1 MFGLFKKFK
10 DGFAKTVSAIAA
22 KTSGIFGGKKID
34 AASLGELEEA
44 LYTADF
50 GVETTNE
57 ILAEIKQ
64 AYGKDKDL
72 QGRQAAEIGATV
84 LQRVLA
90 GAEGNLDVGGVPS
103 PRMESNAG
111 AGSSVPLA
119 SPRGEGTPPT
129 KNPTVIAMIGVNGS
143 GKTTTTA
150 KLGWKLKQE
159 GRTVTLAACDTFRA
173 AAVEQLKSWATRL
186 DLEIVASHTGA
197 DSASVAFDAWQA
209 AKARGRDFLIV
220 DTAGR
225 LHTKSNLME
234 ELAKIR
240 RVLQKNDPT
249 APQHR
254 WLVVDGSLGSNSI
267 EQARVFH
274 QSFGL
279 TGLVVTK
286 LDGTSRGG
294 ALVGIYRQLK
304 IPIYFLGLG
313 EQPEDLQPFSVE
325 NYSKAVFGLE

>member
-10 DGFAKTVSAIAA
+10 DGFAKTVAAIAD
-22 KTSGIFGGKKID
+22 TTRGLFGGRKID
-34 AASLGELEEA
+34 AASLEQLEEA

-50 GVETTNE
+50 GVETTTE
-57 ILAEIKQ
+57 ILDEIRN
-64 AYGKDKDL
+64 AYRKDPELKGK
-72 QGRQAAEIGATV
+72 QAAEIGAAV
-84 LQRVLA
+84 LSRVLK
-90 GAEGNLDVGGVPS
+90 GAEAELAAAPS
-103 PRMESNAG
+103 A
-111 AGSSVPLA
+111 
-119 SPRGEGTPPT
+119 
-129 KNPTVIAMIGVNGS
+129 PTVIAMIGVNGS

-150 KLGWKLKQE
+150 KLAWMLKQD
-159 GRTVTLAACDTFRA
+159 GKSVTVAACDTFRA
-173 AAVEQLKSWATRL
+173 AAVEQLKTWATRL
-186 DLEIVASHTGA
+186 DLDIVASHTGA
-197 DSASVAFDAWQA
+197 DAAAVAFDAMQA
-209 AKARGRDFLIV
+209 VKARGRDYLII

-240 RVLQKNDPT
+240 RVLQKHDPA
-249 APQHR
+249 APHHA

-274 QSFGL
+274 KQFGL

-294 ALVGIYRQLK
+294 AIVGIWRELK
-304 IPIYFLGLG
+304 LPIYFVGLG

-325 NYSKAVFGLE
+325 NYARAVFGLDA

>member
-10 DGFAKTVSAIAA
+10 EGFAKTVSAIAS
-22 KTSGIFGGKKID
+22 KTAAIFGQKPID
-34 AASLGELEEA
+34 ASSLETLEEA

-50 GVETTNE
+50 GVETTGE
-57 ILAEIKQ
+57 ILAEIKA
-64 AYGKDKDL
+64 AYKKDATL
-72 QGRQAAEIGATV
+72 HGQQAAAIGAAV
-84 LQRVLA
+84 LKRVLA
-90 GAEGNLDVGGVPS
+90 GSEGRLDLSVATGS
-103 PRMESNAG
+103 P
-111 AGSSVPLA
+111 V
-119 SPRGEGTPPT
+119 
-129 KNPTVIAMIGVNGS
+129 VIAMIGVNGS
-143 GKTTTTA
+143 GKTTTSA
-150 KLGWKLKQE
+150 KLAWKMKQE

-173 AAVEQLKSWATRL
+173 AAVEQLKAWATRL
-186 DLEIVASHTGA
+186 EIEIIASHTGA
-197 DSASVAFDAWQA
+197 DSAAVAFDAWQA
-209 AKARGRDFLIV
+209 AKSRGRDFLIV

-225 LHTKSNLME
+225 LHTKGNLME

-240 RVLQKNDPT
+240 RVLQKNDPA

-267 EQARVFH
+267 EQAKAFH

-313 EQPEDLQPFSVE
+313 EQPEDLQPFSVDS
-325 NYSKAVFGLE
+325 YAKAVFGLE

>member
-10 DGFAKTVSAIAA
+10 DGFAKTVSIIAT
-22 KTSGIFGGKKID
+22 KTHGLFGGRKID
-34 AASLGELEEA
+34 AASLDELEEA

-50 GVETTNE
+50 GVETTEE
-57 ILAEIKQ
+57 ILAEIKA
-64 AYGKDKDL
+64 AYKKDATL
-72 QGRQAAEIGATV
+72 HGQQAAAIGAAV
-84 LQRVLA
+84 LKRVLA
-90 GAEGNLDVGGVPS
+90 GSEGELKPAPS
-103 PRMESNAG
+103 A
-111 AGSSVPLA
+111 
-119 SPRGEGTPPT
+119 
-129 KNPTVIAMIGVNGS
+129 PTVIAMIGVNGS
-143 GKTTTTA
+143 GKTTTAA
-150 KLGWKLKQE
+150 KLAWRLKE
-159 GRTVTLAACDTFRA
+159 DGKTVTLAACDTFRA
-173 AAVEQLKSWATRL
+173 AAIEQLKTWATRF
-186 DLEIVASHTGA
+186 DLEIIASHTGA
-197 DSASVAFDAWQA
+197 DAAAVAFDAWQA
-209 AKARGRDFLIV
+209 AKSRGRDYLIV

-267 EQARVFH
+267 EQAKVFH

-294 ALVGIYRQLK
+294 ALVGIWRQLK

-313 EQPEDLQPFSVE
+313 EQAEDLQPFSVE
-325 NYSKAVFGLE
+325 NYAKAVFGLE

>member
-10 DGFAKTVSAIAA
+10 DGLSKTFGAIAE
-22 KTSGIFGGKKID
+22 KTAAIFGQKPID
-34 AASLGELEEA
+34 ASSLETLEEA

-50 GVETTNE
+50 GVETTEE
-57 ILAEIKQ
+57 ILVEIKA
-64 AYGKDKDL
+64 AYKKDKTL
-72 QGRQAAEIGATV
+72 RGQQAAAIGAEV
-84 LQRVLA
+84 LKRVLA
-90 GAEGNLDVGGVPS
+90 GAEGTLPAVGAKP
-103 PRMESNAG
+103 E
-111 AGSSVPLA
+111 
-119 SPRGEGTPPT
+119 
-129 KNPTVIAMIGVNGS
+129 VIAMIGVNGS
-143 GKTTTTA
+143 GKTTTSA
-150 KLGWKLKQE
+150 KLAWLFKQQ
-159 GRTVTLAACDTFRA
+159 GKTVTLAACDTFRA
-173 AAVEQLKSWATRL
+173 AAVEQLKSWAERLEL
-186 DLEIVASHTGA
+186 DLVASHTGA
-197 DSASVAFDAWQA
+197 DAAAVAFDAWQA
-209 AKARGRDFLIV
+209 AKKRESDYLIV

-240 RVLQKNDPT
+240 RVLQKHDAA

-313 EQPEDLQPFSVE
+313 EQPEDLQPFNVD
-325 NYSKAVFGLE
+325 NYVKAVFGLE

>member
-10 DGFAKTVSAIAA
+10 DGLAKTVSAIAS
-22 KTSGIFGGKKID
+22 KTRGLFGGRKID
-34 AASLGELEEA
+34 AASLEELEEA

-64 AYGKDKDL
+64 AYGKDKEL
-72 QGRQAAEIGATV
+72 QGRQAAEIGAAV
-84 LQRVLA
+84 LKRVLA
-90 GAEGNLDVGGVPS
+90 GSEGVFEVGRAPS
-103 PRMESNAG
+103 P
-111 AGSSVPLA
+111 GS
-119 SPRGEGTPPT
+119 PPT
-129 KNPTVIAMIGVNGS
+129 AHPVVIAMIGVNGS
-143 GKTTTTA
+143 GKTTTSA
-150 KLGWKLKQE
+150 KLAWKLKQD

-186 DLEIVASHTGA
+186 NLDIVASHTGA
-197 DSASVAFDAWQA
+197 DSAAVAFDAWKA
-209 AKARGRDFLIV
+209 AKTRGSDYLIV

-254 WLVVDGSLGSNSI
+254 WLVVDGSLGVNSI

-294 ALVGIYRQLK
+294 AIVGIYRQLK

-325 NYSKAVFGLE
+325 NYAKAVFGLE

>member
-1 MFGLFKKFK
+1 MFSLFKKFK
-10 DGFAKTVSAIAA
+10 DGLAKTVSALAA
-22 KTSGIFGGKKID
+22 RTASLFGQKPID
-34 AASLGELEEA
+34 ASSLETLEEA

-50 GVETTNE
+50 GVETTEE
-57 ILAEIKQ
+57 ILEEIKQ
-64 AYGKDKDL
+64 AYKKDKSL
-72 QGRQAAEIGATV
+72 RGQHAAAIGATV
-84 LQRVLA
+84 LKRVLE
-90 GAEGNLDVGGVPS
+90 GAEGVLTPS
-103 PRMESNAG
+103 
-111 AGSSVPLA
+111 
-119 SPRGEGTPPT
+119 TD
-129 KNPTVIAMIGVNGS
+129 KPTVIAMIGVNGS
-143 GKTTTTA
+143 GKTTTAA
-150 KLGWKLKQE
+150 KLAWKLREDGKS
-159 GRTVTLAACDTFRA
+159 VTLAACDTFRA
-173 AAVEQLKSWATRL
+173 AAVEQLKTWAQRL
-186 DLEIVASHTGA
+186 DLEIVASQTGA
-197 DSASVAFDAWQA
+197 DAAAVAFDAWKA
-209 AKARGRDFLIV
+209 AKSRDRDYLIV

-240 RVLQKNDPT
+240 RVLQKNDAS

-304 IPIYFLGLG
+304 LPIYFLGLG
-313 EQPEDLQPFSVE
+313 EQAEDLQPFSVD
-325 NYSKAVFGLE
+325 NYVKAVFGLDS

>member
-10 DGFAKTVSAIAA
+10 DGLAKTVAAIADR
-22 KTSGIFGGKKID
+22 TRGLFGGRKID
-34 AASLGELEEA
+34 AASLDELEEA

-50 GVETTNE
+50 GVETTAE
-57 ILAEIKQ
+57 ILGEIKK
-64 AYGKDKDL
+64 AYAKDPAL
-72 QGRQAAEIGATV
+72 QGRQAAQIGAAV
-84 LQRVLA
+84 LKRVLA
-90 GAEGNLDVGGVPS
+90 DAEGRLDLKPS
-103 PRMESNAG
+103 
-111 AGSSVPLA
+111 
-119 SPRGEGTPPT
+119 GTGQPV
-129 KNPTVIAMIGVNGS
+129 VIAMIGVNGS
-143 GKTTTTA
+143 GKTTTSA
-150 KLGWKLKQE
+150 KLAWKLKTE
-159 GRTVTLAACDTFRA
+159 GGTVVLAACDTFRA
-173 AAVEQLKSWATRL
+173 AAVEQLKTWAMRL

-197 DSASVAFDAWQA
+197 DSAAVAFDAWQA
-209 AKARGRDFLIV
+209 AKSRGRDFLIV

-225 LHTKSNLME
+225 LHTKSNLMD

-267 EQARVFH
+267 EQARAFH

-313 EQPEDLQPFSVE
+313 EQKEDLQPFSVE
-325 NYSKAVFGLE
+325 NYANAVFGLE

>member
-10 DGFAKTVSAIAA
+10 DGLAKTVSIIAQ
-22 KTSGIFGGKKID
+22 KTHGLFGGRKID
-34 AASLGELEEA
+34 AASLDELEEA

-50 GVETTNE
+50 GVETTTE
-57 ILAEIKQ
+57 ILAEIKE
-64 AYGKDKDL
+64 AYRQDKEL
-72 QGRQAAEIGATV
+72 QGRKAAEIGAAV

-90 GAEGNLDVGGVPS
+90 GSEGVLESVGQPGGLAEPGQQPGL
-103 PRMESNAG
+103 REK
-111 AGSSVPLA
+111 
-119 SPRGEGTPPT
+119 TPV
-129 KNPTVIAMIGVNGS
+129 VIAMIGVNGS
-143 GKTTTTA
+143 GKTTSAA
-150 KLGWKLKQE
+150 KLAWKLKAD
-159 GRTVTLAACDTFRA
+159 GGTVLLAACDTFRA
-173 AAVEQLKSWATRL
+173 AAVEQLKTWATRL
-186 DLEIVASHTGA
+186 DLDLVAGHTGA
-197 DSASVAFDAWQA
+197 DSAAVAFDAWRA

-279 TGLVVTK
+279 TGLIITK

-313 EQPEDLQPFSVE
+313 EQAEDLQPFSVA
-325 NYSKAVFGLE
+325 NYAKAVFGLE